1 MGREKKR
8 APDESTIQHELSIH
22 PLRCIITNSHMTSQ
36 AWMQQQTKYTLYSWW
51 DGFQHKE

>member
-51 DGFQHKE
+51 D